1 MARSTEIS
9 NTDDIIDS
17 RDVIARIAELETELE
32 SLKEN
37 CETADSP
44 EALAAANLAAELWEE
59 EEAHELKN
67 LLKLAVEGEEYAPDW
82 HHGETL
88 IRESYFAEYIQE
100 LCDDCGYMT
109 KDLPTWIVIDWEATS
124 NNLRH
129 DYTEVEFDGV
139 TYLIR

>member
-44 EALAAANLAAELWEE
+44 EAFVAANLAAELWEE
-59 EEAHELKN
+59 EEAVELKS
-67 LLKLAVEGEEYAPDW
+67 LRELTAEAEGYSDW

-88 IRESYFAEYIQE
+88 IRESYFTEYQQE
-100 LCDDCGYMT
+100 MCDDCGYIT
-109 KDLPTWIVIDWEATS
+109 KDFPTWIVIDWEATS